1 MKRVLKWI
9 GIVLG
14 ALLGLLLVGGTVL
27 YFIGNSR
34 LNKTYDFEP
43 SNLTIPTDAESI
55 ALGKHRAEALC
66 AGCHGTDL
74 SGLDNWFNA
83 PPLGVIDSAN
93 LTSGKG
99 GAGAEFS
106 DEDFVRAIRHG
117 VDPDGKPIFMVAVT
131 STSHLSDEELAAI
144 IAYVKTVPAV
154 DHVTREKH
162 FTPLGKILLALG
174 VLPKLPAETVS
185 HDIHVAAPPSGATAE
200 FGEYLVN
207 THDCRLCHGPDL
219 NGGPFPDPTIKKI
232 SPNLTPGGEV
242 AFWTEEQFINT
253 IRTGTTPGGHQL
265 DPKVMPWDFYRNF
278 HDDELKAIYAYLK
291 TVPKLPQYTE

>member
-1 MKRVLKWI
+1 MKKIFKWI

-14 ALLGLLLVGGTVL
+14 SLLALLLAAGVVL
-27 YFIGNSR
+27 YFVGESR
-34 LNKTYDFEP
+34 LNKTYDFEA

-93 LTSGKG
+93 LTAGEG
-99 GAGAEFS
+99 GVGAEFS

-117 VDPDGKPIFMVAVT
+117 IDPAGKPIFMVAVT
-131 STSHLSDEELAAI
+131 STAHLSDEELAAI
-144 IAYVKTVPAV
+144 IAYLKTVPPV

-162 FTPLGKILLALG
+162 FTPVGKILFALG
-174 VLPKLPAETVS
+174 VLPRLPAETVS
-185 HDIHVAAPPSGATAE
+185 HDIHVEAPASGATPE

-207 THDCRLCHGPDL
+207 THDCRLCHGADL
-219 NGGPFPDPTIKKI
+219 NGGPFPDPTVKKI

-253 IRTGTTPGGHQL
+253 IRTGTTPGGYQL
-265 DPKVMPWDFYRNF
+265 DPKLMPWDYYKNF
-278 HDDELKAIYAYLK
+278 NDEELKAIYAYLQ
-291 TVPKLPQYTE
+291 TVPKMPQYTE